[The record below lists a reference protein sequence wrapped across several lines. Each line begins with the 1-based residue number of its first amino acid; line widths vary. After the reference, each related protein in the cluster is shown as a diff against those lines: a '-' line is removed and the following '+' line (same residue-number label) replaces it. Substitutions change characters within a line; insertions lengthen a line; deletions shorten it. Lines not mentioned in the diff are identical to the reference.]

1 MSVNNTIIAEI
12 MKHMPTDAEKIVSES
27 LGDYTLSIFW
37 KLKNDSERPNKY
49 SKTIT
54 IFIPRELIDDFS
66 SYPVSM
72 QQPALA
78 KLNTYISNKLSN
90 FNPDHDVP
98 KYGHSPVEKWDL
110 PIEQIFC

>member
-1 MSVNNTIIAEI
+1 MSESITIINEI
-12 MKHMPTDAEKIVSES
+12 MKHMPPDAEKIVTGG

-37 KLKNDSERPNKY
+37 KLKNDPERANKY

-72 QQPALA
+72 QQAALM
-78 KLNTYISNKLSN
+78 KLSAYISNKLSN